1 MLPAQLL
8 WRCRRGMKELDL
20 MLVGWVRARFD
31 QASDTERSQFLSL
44 LELPDPELV
53 RYLLGG
59 ERPACLDLAAAVEA
73 VRSRV
78 GVMSRL

>member
-1 MLPAQLL
+1 LLPAQLL

-31 QASDTERSQFLSL
+31 QASETERLQFRSL

-59 ERPACLDLAAAVEA
+59 ERPDCPTLAAAVEA
-73 VRSRV
+73 VRSCV
-78 GVMSRL
+78 GVM